1 MEEQSSVNMVHH
13 MLKNHTNVAIV
24 DCKVQLTT
32 HNLTKVNWPVVFPH
46 LTDRTF
52 ADAKNLCP
60 FLSSVCLAENRNIHS
75 KKEWPYALQ
84 ATFTMPITDTSVE
97 AIVKFAD
104 LCECIADRITL
115 ILAAL
120 SYMKQ
125 ESEDVMKK
133 FRYANR

>member
-1 MEEQSSVNMVHH
+1 MEEQSGVNMVHH
-13 MLKNHTNVAIV
+13 VVKNLTNVAIV

-46 LTDRTF
+46 LTGRTF
-52 ADAKNLCP
+52 VDAKNLCP
-60 FLSSVCLAENRNIHS
+60 FLNSVCLAENRNIQS
-75 KKEWPYALQ
+75 KKEWPYTLQ

-97 AIVKFAD
+97 AIVKFAES
-104 LCECIADRITL
+104 CEYVADRITL
-115 ILAAL
+115 VLTNW

-133 FRYANR
+133 FRHANR

>member
-13 MLKNHTNVAIV
+13 MVKNHTNVAIV

-60 FLSSVCLAENRNIHS
+60 FLNSVCLAENRNIQS
-75 KKEWPYALQ
+75 KKEWPYTLQ
-84 ATFTMPITDTSVE
+84 ATFTMPTTDTSIE
-97 AIVKFAD
+97 AIVKFAKS
-104 LCECIADRITL
+104 CEYIVDGIILTL
-115 ILAAL
+115 ANW
-120 SYMKQ
+120 SYIKQ

-133 FRYANR
+133 FRNANR

>member
-1 MEEQSSVNMVHH
+1 MEEQIGVNMVHH
-13 MLKNHTNVAIV
+13 MVKNHTNVAIV

-32 HNLTKVNWPVVFPH
+32 HNLTKVNWPVAYPYF
-46 LTDRTF
+46 TDRTL
-52 ADAKNLCP
+52 ADAKKLCP
-60 FLSSVCLAENRNIHS
+60 FLDSVCLAENRNIHS
-75 KKEWPYALQ
+75 KKEWPYAIQ
-84 ATFTMPITDTSVE
+84 ATFTMPTTDTSVE

-125 ESEDVMKK
+125 ESEDIMKK
-133 FRYANR
+133 FRHANR

>member
-13 MLKNHTNVAIV
+13 VVKNHTSVAIV

-32 HNLTKVNWPVVFPH
+32 NNLTKVNWPVAYPYF
-46 LTDRTF
+46 TDRTL
-52 ADAKNLCP
+52 ADAKKLCP
-60 FLSSVCLAENRNIHS
+60 FLNSVCLAENRNIRS
-75 KKEWPYALQ
+75 KKEWPYAIQ
-84 ATFTMPITDTSVE
+84 ATFTMPTTDTSVE
-97 AIVKFAD
+97 AIVKFTD
-104 LCECIADRITL
+104 SCECIADRITL

-133 FRYANR
+133 FRHANR

>member
-13 MLKNHTNVAIV
+13 VVKNHTNVAIV

-32 HNLTKVNWPVVFPH
+32 HNLTKVNWPVVYPYF
-46 LTDRTF
+46 TDRTL
-52 ADAKNLCP
+52 ADAKKLCP
-60 FLSSVCLAENRNIHS
+60 FLDSVCLAENRNILS
-75 KKEWPYALQ
+75 KKEWPYAIQ
-84 ATFTMPITDTSVE
+84 ATFTMPTTDTSVE
-97 AIVKFAD
+97 TIVKFAD

-125 ESEDVMKK
+125 ESEGVMKK
-133 FRYANR
+133 FRHANR

>member
-1 MEEQSSVNMVHH
+1 MEEQFSVNMVHH
-13 MLKNHTNVAIV
+13 VMKNHTNVAIV

-32 HNLTKVNWPVVFPH
+32 HNLTKVNWPVAYPYF
-46 LTDRTF
+46 TDRTL
-52 ADAKNLCP
+52 ADAKKLCP
-60 FLSSVCLAENRNIHS
+60 FLDSVCLAENRNIHS
-75 KKEWPYALQ
+75 KKEWPYAIQ
-84 ATFTMPITDTSVE
+84 ATFTMPTTDTSVE

-125 ESEDVMKK
+125 KREDIMKK
-133 FRYANR
+133 FRHANR

>member
-1 MEEQSSVNMVHH
+1 MEEQSGVNMVHH
-13 MLKNHTNVAIV
+13 VVKNHTNVAIV

-32 HNLTKVNWPVVFPH
+32 HNLTKVNWHVAYPYF
-46 LTDRTF
+46 TDRTL
-52 ADAKNLCP
+52 ADAKKLCP
-60 FLSSVCLAENRNIHS
+60 FLDSVCLAENRNIHS
-75 KKEWPYALQ
+75 KKEWPYAIQ
-84 ATFTMPITDTSVE
+84 ATFTMPTTDTSVE

-115 ILAAL
+115 ILAAWQ
-120 SYMKQ
+120 YIKQ

>member
-13 MLKNHTNVAIV
+13 MVKNHTNVAIV

-32 HNLTKVNWPVVFPH
+32 HNLTKVNWPVVYPYF
-46 LTDRTF
+46 TDRTL
-52 ADAKNLCP
+52 ADAKKLCP
-60 FLSSVCLAENRNIHS
+60 FLDSVCLAENRNIQS
-75 KKEWPYALQ
+75 KKEWPFTLQ
-84 ATFTMPITDTSVE
+84 AKTTMHTPDTSVE

-104 LCECIADRITL
+104 SCECIADRITL

-133 FRYANR
+133 FRHANR

>member
-13 MLKNHTNVAIV
+13 VVKNHTNVAIV

-46 LTDRTF
+46 LTGRTF

-60 FLSSVCLAENRNIHS
+60 FLNSVCLAENRNIQS
-75 KKEWPYALQ
+75 KKEWPYTLQ

-104 LCECIADRITL
+104 SCECIADRITL
-115 ILAAL
+115 ILAAWQ
-120 SYMKQ
+120 YIKQ

-133 FRYANR
+133 FRNANR